1 MLQSLEGHVQSL
13 EGKGQSLEGKVCL
26 VTGGAHGI
34 GSAIVRALV
43 EAKAS
48 VAIDYSHSKTLA
60 EKLAADICRAGGR
73 AQLYHADVANL
84 DEVNEMADAVRKE
97 LGPVLVL
104 VNNAGITRDRTFRK
118 MTRQDWDE
126 VIDVDLGG
134 AFNATSAVLPHMM
147 DAGWGRIISI
157 SSIIGQM
164 GGFGQTNY
172 AAAKAGL
179 IGWSK
184 ALARELA
191 GKGITVNVVAPGF
204 IETDM
209 TAVIPGDVRAK
220 ITAAIPMGRF
230 GLPEEIAPIVKFLA
244 LPTAS
249 YITGQVIG
257 VNGGHYM

>member
-1 MLQSLEGHVQSL
+1 ML
-13 EGKGQSLEGKVCL
+13 QSLEGKVCL

-34 GSAIVRALV
+34 GSAIVMALV
-43 EAKAS
+43 EARAT
-48 VAIDYSHSKTLA
+48 VAIDYSHSKALA
-60 EKLAADICRAGGR
+60 EKLATEICRAGGR
-73 AQLYHADVANL
+73 ARLYHADVANV
-84 DEVNEMADAVRKE
+84 DEVNAMAEAVRKE

-134 AFNATSAVLPHMM
+134 AFNATSAVVPHMM

-179 IGWSK
+179 IGWTK

-209 TAVIPGDVRAK
+209 TAVIPGDVRTK

-230 GLPEEIAPIVKFLA
+230 GLPEEIAPIVSFLA
-244 LPTAS
+244 APTAS

>member
-1 MLQSLEGHVQSL
+1 MLP
-13 EGKGQSLEGKVCL
+13 SLEGKVCL

-34 GSAIVRALV
+34 GSAIVLALV
-43 EAKAS
+43 ESKAT
-48 VAIDYSHSKTLA
+48 VAIDYSHSKALA
-60 EKLAADICRAGGR
+60 EKLAAEICRAGGHAR
-73 AQLYHADVANL
+73 LYHADVANL
-84 DEVNEMADAVRKE
+84 DEVNAMADSVRKE

-134 AFNATSAVLPHMM
+134 AFNATTAVVPHMM

-179 IGWSK
+179 IGWTK

-204 IETDM
+204 VETDM
-209 TAVIPGDVRAK
+209 TAVIPSDVRTK
-220 ITAAIPMGRF
+220 ITAGIPMGRF
-230 GLPEEIAPIVKFLA
+230 GLPEEIAPIVSFLA
-244 LPTAS
+244 SPTAS
-249 YITGQVIG
+249 YITGQCIG

>member
-1 MLQSLEGHVQSL
+1 MAEVDMQRSLQ
-13 EGKGQSLEGKVCL
+13 GKVCL
-26 VTGGAHGI
+26 VTGAAHGI
-34 GSAIVRALV
+34 GRAIALALA
-43 EAKAS
+43 EADAT
-48 VAIDYSHSKTLA
+48 VAINYSHAKGLG
-60 EKLAADICRAGGR
+60 ERLVDEIRQHGGR
-73 AQLYHADVANL
+73 AGLYHADVANI
-84 DEVNEMADAVRKE
+84 DEVHAMVEAIGKD

-126 VIDVDLGG
+126 VINVDLGG
-134 AFNATSAVLPHMM
+134 PFNVTSAVLPSMM
-147 DAGWGRIISI
+147 EAGWGRIISI

-179 IGWSK
+179 IGWTK
-184 ALARELA
+184 ALAREMA
-191 GKGITVNVVAPGF
+191 GKGITVNIVAPGF

-209 TAVIPGDVRAK
+209 TAVIPGDVRGK
-220 ITAAIPMGRF
+220 ITASIPMGRF
-230 GLPEEIAPIVKFLA
+230 GLPEEVAPLVSFLA

-249 YITGQVIG
+249 YITGAVFA

>member
-1 MLQSLEGHVQSL
+1 M
-13 EGKGQSLEGKVCL
+13 
-26 VTGGAHGI
+26 A
-34 GSAIVRALV
+34 
-43 EAKAS
+43 EA
-48 VAIDYSHSKTLA
+48 VHND
-60 EKLAADICRAGGR
+60 
-73 AQLYHADVANL
+73 
-84 DEVNEMADAVRKE
+84 

-104 VNNAGITRDRTFRK
+104 VNNAGITRDRTLRK

-134 AFNATSAVLPHMM
+134 AFNATSAVLPQMM

-172 AAAKAGL
+172 AAAKAGF
-179 IGWSK
+179 IGWTK

-209 TAVIPGDVRAK
+209 TAAIPGDVRTK

-230 GLPEEIAPIVKFLA
+230 GLPEEVAPIVSFLA

-249 YITGQVIG
+249 YSHGAGLRRQRRTLHVGNAGGALPRRVDREPKIRLRTSLRPLPAG
-257 VNGGHYM
+257 VAAGTLKYVRGRLA

>member
-1 MLQSLEGHVQSL
+1 ML
-13 EGKGQSLEGKVCL
+13 QSLEGKVCL

-34 GSAIVRALV
+34 GAAIVQALV
-43 EAKAS
+43 STKAAVAINYSHAKA
-48 VAIDYSHSKTLA
+48 LA
-60 EKLAADICRAGGR
+60 EKLATEICRAGGR
-73 AQLYHADVANL
+73 VRLYHADVVNI
-84 DEVNEMADAVRKE
+84 DEVNAMAEAVRNE
-97 LGPVLVL
+97 LGPVEVL

-134 AFNATSAVLPHMM
+134 AFNATAAVVPQMM
-147 DAGWGRIISI
+147 EAGWGRIISI

-209 TAVIPGDVRAK
+209 TAVIPSDVRTK

-230 GLPEEIAPIVKFLA
+230 GLPEEIAPIVSFLA

>member
-1 MLQSLEGHVQSL
+1 MPRT
-13 EGKGQSLEGKVCL
+13 LEGKVCL

-34 GSAIVRALV
+34 GGAIALALA
-43 EAKAS
+43 ETKAA
-48 VAIDYSHSKTLA
+48 VAINYSHSKGLA
-60 EKLAADICRAGGR
+60 ERLAEEICRKGGR
-73 AQLYHADVANL
+73 ARLYHADIVNI
-84 DEVNEMADAVRKE
+84 DEVKTMVEAVRNEM
-97 LGPVLVL
+97 GPVLVL

-134 AFNATSAVLPHMM
+134 AFNVTSAVLPHMSE
-147 DAGWGRIISI
+147 AGWGRIVSI

-179 IGWSK
+179 IGWTK

-191 GKGITVNVVAPGF
+191 GKGITVNVIAPGF

-209 TAVIPGDVRAK
+209 TAVIPNDVRAK
-220 ITAAIPMGRF
+220 ITSAIPMGRF
-230 GLPEEIAPIVKFLA
+230 GLPEEVAPVVSFLA

-249 YITGQVIG
+249 YITGQVFA